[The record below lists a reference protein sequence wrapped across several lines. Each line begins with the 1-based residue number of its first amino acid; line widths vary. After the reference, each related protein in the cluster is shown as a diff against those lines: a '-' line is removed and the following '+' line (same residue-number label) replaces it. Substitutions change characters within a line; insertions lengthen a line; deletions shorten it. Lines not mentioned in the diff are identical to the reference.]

1 MNLLLFFL
9 GSCVAMA
16 LWAQRRDELP
26 RMRPVLLLIVIVS
39 AGFLTRRLI

>member
-1 MNLLLFFL
+1 MKLLLFFL

-26 RMRPVLLLIVIVS
+26 RTRPVLFLIVIVS
-39 AGFLTRRLI
+39 LGYLTRRLI